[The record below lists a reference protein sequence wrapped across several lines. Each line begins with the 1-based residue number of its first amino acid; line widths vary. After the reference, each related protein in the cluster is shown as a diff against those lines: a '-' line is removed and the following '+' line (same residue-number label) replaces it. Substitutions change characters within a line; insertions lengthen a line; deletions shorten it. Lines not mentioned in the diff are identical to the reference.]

1 MSVINFE
8 GRMRQRTRRVLSS
21 IMLAGSLLIA
31 TQAAADAYDAALARA
46 IAAKERALDR
56 NDPASWED
64 ALHRFEE
71 AAKIR
76 PTKEARYELGLAAS
90 QLRQDDLAVE
100 SYEAAI
106 ALGLEG
112 SPLDKARAFLEEKAA
127 GMGRLSV
134 TGPPGTVIRIGQ
146 RQKTLPLERAMVLF
160 PGSHALRW
168 TAEGR
173 ESTRS
178 LRIVAGETIAIN
190 LTSAHEGPS
199 PSVDP
204 EGTRD
209 RRPAQDPTEPDH
221 GLAWTLIGS
230 GTGLV
235 VVGGATVLGA
245 SLTLSSNRDDLKD
258 LCAQLDGS
266 DRCAFSYP
274 GKQQEAQSKVDGIAT
289 AKAFR
294 TGGWVG
300 VGLGAGLAAAGGVLL
315 LTDSGSESSVSIV
328 PLPGLMSVSFS
339 GTM

>member
-1 MSVINFE
+1 MSVIKLE
-8 GRMRQRTRRVLSS
+8 RSKRQRTRRVMSS
-21 IMLAGSLLIA
+21 ILLAGSLLIA

-71 AAKIR
+71 AARIR
-76 PTKEARYELGLAAS
+76 PTKEAKYELGLAAS

-112 SPLDKARAFLEEKAA
+112 SPLDKARAYLAEKAA
-127 GMGRLSV
+127 SMGRLSIL
-134 TGPPGTVIRIGQ
+134 GPPGTVIRIGQ
-146 RQKTLPLERAMVLF
+146 RQRTLPLERAMVLF

-168 TAEGR
+168 TVQGR

-178 LRIVAGETIAIN
+178 LRIVAGETITID
-190 LTSAHEGPS
+190 LKSEHEGPS
-199 PSVDP
+199 PSVEP
-204 EGTRD
+204 PG
-209 RRPAQDPTEPDH
+209 RRKPVQDTTEPDRD
-221 GLAWTLIGS
+221 LAWALAGS
-230 GTGLV
+230 GAGLV

-245 SLTLSSNRDDLKD
+245 SLMLSSNREDLKD
-258 LCAQLDGS
+258 LCAELDES

-300 VGLGAGLAAAGGVLL
+300 VGLGVGLAAAGGVLL
-315 LTDSGSESSVSIV
+315 LTDSGSETSVSIV